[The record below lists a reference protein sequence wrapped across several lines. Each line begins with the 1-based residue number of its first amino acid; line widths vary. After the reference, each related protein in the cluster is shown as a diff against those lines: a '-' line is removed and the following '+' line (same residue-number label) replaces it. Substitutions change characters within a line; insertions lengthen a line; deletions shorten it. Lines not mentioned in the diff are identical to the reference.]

1 MASVRKDEV
10 QEIIADIRD
19 MLELRGDPP
28 ESELKRLAQRYT
40 TTIQQVNGLL
50 KTCLELVER
59 GLKSEAIMRADEAGL
74 LETVSIM
81 DFPEQPVWFD
91 YLTQFGFPAPPT
103 VDQYATR
110 QLNSCYAP
118 ARRLEP
124 LYRLNRRHALANSP
138 LQVRLGVMRRIHKM
152 EEANAKEASAKQVEL
167 FELERVKGIRKE
179 LAEATETRDLRRL
192 TLLNSELSSKDWFRA
207 PEAALLRN
215 ASRVLKQEEARIA
228 QLRMQSLAA
237 DLQNV
242 WSAQDVV
249 AGRRIRE
256 QWNACQA
263 KAQLTEQDPLMID
276 TRAAFDWLAVIDKE
290 EQDQAKYEQQIASL
304 REALDQR
311 QPRESLE
318 LLEHSIEMY
327 GDGIPEPLLKRLRIR
342 YDELDTE
349 AHRRNV
355 RRLVITVFSVI
366 SVAVLAF
373 VILQNR
379 SFNARVSDHMAAITS
394 LLEQGDVESAE
405 SYVDSLKGEQTE
417 MLTVPQI
424 QVLLINVEQA
434 RRDEDDRVEAF
445 RKGVRRIQEQTP
457 LAAELAETKQLVLDL
472 EALNA
477 VGADEL
483 NELET
488 LRAAVDKRTLELQVQ
503 IDTTFAADLKQ
514 AAEELRNYE
523 DNGVMDI
530 ASLVAFK
537 NRFEALGDRKDVSPE
552 LLSGAAG
559 PKELSARCD
568 LRIQGM
574 SEQTRREQMF
584 ALISD
589 AVGSVPDFRAALD
602 AFAKALPRDPVA
614 IRFQGLLQSDADLW
628 LQVDVQN
635 QFVSSHAVD
644 CTTLSPLE
652 ARKFVTEADAFLAS
666 NPAFPKKDEL
676 LKIRNYLEFVGARI
690 DDAGEP
696 ILANIQD
703 MMDRS
708 RMEGIFVVRLKDE
721 DETRYYTNE
730 KPTVSSLE
738 KDGDKKVYMKRL
750 AEWAAPINQRVPVNP
765 SLSFRLAEV
774 DVERRDN
781 DYDWQSPESILLKEM
796 KEALLTIND
805 QTWEPI
811 LLQLLER
818 VAAEKR
824 QDPIFRYV
832 FLDGLLRTLA
842 TGSPAIQ
849 EKHAITLKRMSD
861 FQLGSPNPFDQKDS
875 ATNIRRRDA
884 AELLLKFP
892 DPREITRD
900 VIKARDAASKLS
912 ISGQY
917 RWVGWLHRETSGWTC
932 AASRSISILPEGD
945 LFVFTKGN
953 TETAQ
958 FHKIGTSRG
967 MPPVTETAAYMV
979 EGLPIYFY
987 EP

>member
-1 MASVRKDEV
+1 MASIRKDEV

-59 GLKSEAIMRADEAGL
+59 GLKSEAIMRADEASL
-74 LETVSIM
+74 LETVSIL
-81 DFPEQPVWFD
+81 DFPEQPVWVD
-91 YLTQFGFPAPPT
+91 YLTQFGFPTPPA

-138 LQVRLGVMRRIHKM
+138 LRVRLGVMRRIHKM

-192 TLLNSELSSKDWFRA
+192 NLLHSELSSKDWFRA
-207 PEAALLRN
+207 PETALLRN
-215 ASRVLKQEEARIA
+215 ASRVLKQEEARLA

-242 WSAQDVV
+242 WSAQDMA

-256 QWNACQA
+256 QWDACQT
-263 KAQLTEQDPLMID
+263 KALLTEHDPLMID
-276 TRAAFDWLAVIDKE
+276 TRAAFDWLLVIDKE
-290 EQDQAKYEQQIASL
+290 EQAQTHYEQQIASL

-311 QPRESLE
+311 QPREALE

-327 GDGIPEPLLKRLRIR
+327 GDGVPELLLKRLRIR
-342 YDELDTE
+342 YDELDTD

-355 RRLVITVFSVI
+355 RRLVMTVFSVI
-366 SVAVLAF
+366 SVAALAF
-373 VILQNR
+373 FVMQNR
-379 SFNARVSDHMAAITS
+379 SFNSRVSEHVAAITS

-405 SYVDSLKGEQTE
+405 SYVESLQTE
-417 MLTVPQI
+417 QLEMLVVPQI
-424 QVLLINVEQA
+424 QVLLVNVEQA
-434 RRDEDDRVEAF
+434 RRDEDDRIVKF
-445 RKGVRRIQEQTP
+445 QNDVRRIQEQAP
-457 LAAELAETKQLVLDL
+457 LAKTLAETNQFSSELD
-472 EALNA
+472 ALDA
-477 VGADEL
+477 VGAEEL
-483 NELET
+483 NEVET
-488 LRAAVDKRTLELQVQ
+488 LRAVVAKKTLEIQAQ
-503 IDTTFAADLKQ
+503 IDIDFAAELKL
-514 AAEELRNYE
+514 AAEELKTYE

-537 NRFEALGDRKDVSPE
+537 NRFEALVARKDVSPE
-552 LLSGAAG
+552 LISGAAG

-584 ALISD
+584 AMISD
-589 AVGSVPDFRAALD
+589 AVGSVPNFRAALD

-614 IRFQGLLQSDADLW
+614 IRFEGLLQSDADLW

-635 QFVSSHAVD
+635 QFVSTHAVD

-652 ARKFVTEADAFLAS
+652 AQKYVAEADAFLAS
-666 NPAFPKKDEL
+666 NPAFPKKEEL
-676 LKIRNYLEFVGARI
+676 LKIRNYLQFVGARI

-696 ILANIQD
+696 ILANLQD
-703 MMDRS
+703 TMDRS
-708 RMEGIFVVRLKDE
+708 KMEGIYVVRLKDG
-721 DETRYYTNE
+721 TRYYTNE
-730 KPTVSSLE
+730 TPTVV
-738 KDGDKKVYMKRL
+738 GQGKRVTL
-750 AEWAAPINQRVPVNP
+750 KALPDWTVAIGLREPVNP
-765 SLSFRLAEV
+765 SLGFEPGLV
-774 DVERRDN
+774 DVQLNKPGDE
-781 DYDWQSPESILLKEM
+781 WKSPEWILLKEM
-796 KEALLTIND
+796 QDALLTIND
-805 QTWEPI
+805 QTWERV

-818 VAAEKR
+818 VATDQR

-842 TGSPAIQ
+842 AGSPVIQ

-861 FQLGSPNPFDQKDS
+861 LQLGTINPFDPKDS
-875 ATNIRRRDA
+875 ATNMRRRDA

-892 DPREITRD
+892 DPREITED

-912 ISGQY
+912 IGGRY
-917 RWVGWLHRETSGWTC
+917 RWVGWLHRETTGWTC
-932 AASRSISILPEGD
+932 AARRSINVLPEGE

-958 FHKIGTSRG
+958 FHRIGTTRG
-967 MPPVTETAAYMV
+967 MPPVTETAAFMV

>member
-1 MASVRKDEV
+1 MASIRKDEV

-74 LETVSIM
+74 LETVSIL
-81 DFPEQPVWFD
+81 DFPEQPVWVD
-91 YLTQFGFPAPPT
+91 YLTQFGFPTPPA

-138 LQVRLGVMRRIHKM
+138 LRVRLGVMRRIHKM

-207 PEAALLRN
+207 PETALLRN
-215 ASRVLKQEEARIA
+215 ASRVLKQEEARLA
-228 QLRMQSLAA
+228 QLRMQSLTA

-242 WSAQDVV
+242 WSAQDVA

-256 QWNACQA
+256 QWDACQT
-263 KAQLTEQDPLMID
+263 KALLTEQDPLMID
-276 TRAAFDWLAVIDKE
+276 TRAAFDWLLVIDKE
-290 EQDQAKYEQQIASL
+290 EQAQAHYEQQIASL

-311 QPRESLE
+311 QPREALE

-327 GDGIPEPLLKRLRIR
+327 GDGVPEPLLKRLRTR

-355 RRLVITVFSVI
+355 RRLVMTVFSVI
-366 SVAVLAF
+366 SVAALAF
-373 VILQNR
+373 FVMQNR
-379 SFNARVSDHMAAITS
+379 SFNSRVSEHVAAMTS

-405 SYVDSLKGEQTE
+405 SYVESLQTE
-417 MLTVPQI
+417 QLDMLVVPQI
-424 QVLLINVEQA
+424 QVLLVNVEQA
-434 RRDEDDRVEAF
+434 RRDEDDRIVKF
-445 RKGVRRIQEQTP
+445 QNDVRRIEEQAP
-457 LAAELAETKQLVLDL
+457 LAKTLAETKQFSSDLD
-472 EALNA
+472 ALDA
-477 VGADEL
+477 VGAEEL
-483 NELET
+483 NEVET
-488 LRAAVDKRTLELQVQ
+488 LRAVVDKKTLEIQAQ
-503 IDTTFAADLKQ
+503 IDTDFATELKL
-514 AAEELRNYE
+514 AAEELKAYE

-537 NRFEALGDRKDVSPE
+537 NRFEALAARKDVSPE

-589 AVGSVPDFRAALD
+589 AVGSVPNFRAALD

-614 IRFQGLLQSDADLW
+614 IRFEGLLQSDADLW

-635 QFVSSHAVD
+635 QFVSTHAMD

-652 ARKFVTEADAFLAS
+652 AQKYVAEADAFLAS

-676 LKIRNYLEFVGARI
+676 LKIRSYLEFVGARI

-696 ILANIQD
+696 IVANIQD

-708 RMEGIFVVRLKDE
+708 KMEGIFVVRLKDG
-721 DETRYYTNE
+721 TRYYTSE
-730 KPTVSSLE
+730 TPTVIVQ
-738 KDGDKKVYMKRL
+738 GKRVTL
-750 AEWAAPINQRVPVNP
+750 KALPDWTVAIGLREPVNP
-765 SLSFRLAEV
+765 SLGFDLTLV
-774 DVERRDN
+774 DFQLNKPGDE
-781 DYDWQSPESILLKEM
+781 WKSPEWILLKEM
-796 KEALLTIND
+796 KDALLTIND
-805 QTWEPI
+805 QTWERV

-818 VAAEKR
+818 VATEQR

-842 TGSPAIQ
+842 AGSPAIQ
-849 EKHAITLKRMSD
+849 EKHAITLKRLSD
-861 FQLGSPNPFDQKDS
+861 LQLGAINPFDPKDS
-875 ATNIRRRDA
+875 ATNMRRRDA

-892 DPREITRD
+892 DPREITED
-900 VIKARDAASKLS
+900 VIKTRDAAGKLS
-912 ISGQY
+912 IGGRY
-917 RWVGWLHRETSGWTC
+917 RWVGWLHRDTTGWTC
-932 AASRSISILPEGD
+932 AASRSINVLPEGD

-958 FHKIGTSRG
+958 FHRIGTTRG
-967 MPPVTETAAYMV
+967 MPPVTETAAFMV

>member
-1 MASVRKDEV
+1 MASIRKDEV

-40 TTIQQVNGLL
+40 TTIQQVNALL

-59 GLKSEAIMRADEAGL
+59 GLKSEAIMRADEASL
-74 LETVSIM
+74 LETVSIL
-81 DFPEQPVWFD
+81 DFPEQPVWVD
-91 YLTQFGFPAPPT
+91 YLTQFGFPTPPAI
-103 VDQYATR
+103 DQYATR

-138 LQVRLGVMRRIHKM
+138 LRVRLGVMRRIHKM

-192 TLLNSELSSKDWFRA
+192 NLLHSELSSKDWFRA
-207 PEAALLRN
+207 PETALLRN
-215 ASRVLKQEEARIA
+215 ATRVLKQEEARLA

-242 WSAQDVV
+242 WSAQDVA
-249 AGRRIRE
+249 AGRRIRG
-256 QWNACQA
+256 QWDACQA
-263 KAQLTEQDPLMID
+263 KALLSEQDPLRID
-276 TRAAFDWLAVIDKE
+276 TRAAFDWLLVIDTE
-290 EQDQAKYEQQIASL
+290 EQAQAHYEQQIASL

-311 QPRESLE
+311 QPREALE

-327 GDGIPEPLLKRLRIR
+327 GDGVPEPLLKRLRIR

-355 RRLVITVFSVI
+355 RRLVMTVISVI
-366 SVAVLAF
+366 SVAALAF
-373 VILQNR
+373 FVMQNR
-379 SFNARVSDHMAAITS
+379 SFNSRVSEHVAAITS

-405 SYVDSLKGEQTE
+405 SYVESLQTE
-417 MLTVPQI
+417 QLEMLVVPQI
-424 QVLLINVEQA
+424 QVLLVNVEQA
-434 RRDEDDRVEAF
+434 RRDEDDRIVTF
-445 RKGVRRIQEQTP
+445 QNDVRRIQEQAP
-457 LAAELAETKQLVLDL
+457 LAKTLADTNQFSSDLD
-472 EALNA
+472 ALDA
-477 VGADEL
+477 VGAEEL
-483 NELET
+483 NEVET
-488 LRAAVDKRTLELQVQ
+488 LRAVVAKKTLEIQAQ
-503 IDTTFAADLKQ
+503 IDTDFATELKL
-514 AAEELRNYE
+514 AAEELKTYE

-537 NRFEALGDRKDVSPE
+537 NRFEALAARKDVSPE
-552 LLSGAAG
+552 LLSRAAG

-568 LRIQGM
+568 LRVQGM

-589 AVGSVPDFRAALD
+589 AVGSVPNFRAALD

-614 IRFQGLLQSDADLW
+614 IRFEGLLQSDADLW

-635 QFVSSHAVD
+635 QFVSTHAVD

-652 ARKFVTEADAFLAS
+652 AQKYVAKADAFLAS
-666 NPAFPKKDEL
+666 NPAFPKKEEL
-676 LKIRNYLEFVGARI
+676 LKIRNYLQFVGARI

-703 MMDRS
+703 VMDRS
-708 RMEGIFVVRLKDE
+708 KMEGIYVVRLKDG
-721 DETRYYTNE
+721 TRYYTNE
-730 KPTVSSLE
+730 TPTVV
-738 KDGDKKVYMKRL
+738 GQGKRVTL
-750 AEWAAPINQRVPVNP
+750 KALPDWTVAIGLREPVNP
-765 SLSFRLAEV
+765 SLGFEPELV
-774 DVERRDN
+774 DVPLNKPGDE
-781 DYDWQSPESILLKEM
+781 WKSPEWILLKEM
-796 KEALLTIND
+796 QDALLTIND
-805 QTWEPI
+805 QTWERV

-818 VAAEKR
+818 VATDQR

-842 TGSPAIQ
+842 AGSPAIQ

-861 FQLGSPNPFDQKDS
+861 LQLGTINPFDPKDS
-875 ATNIRRRDA
+875 ATNMRRRDA

-892 DPREITRD
+892 DPRQITED

-912 ISGQY
+912 LGGRY
-917 RWVGWLHRETSGWTC
+917 RWVGWLHRETTGWTC
-932 AASRSISILPEGD
+932 AASRSISVLPEGD

-953 TETAQ
+953 TETSQ
-958 FHKIGTSRG
+958 FHRIGTTRG
-967 MPPVTETAAYMV
+967 MPPVTETAAFMV

>member
-1 MASVRKDEV
+1 MASIRKDEV

-40 TTIQQVNGLL
+40 TTIQQVNELL
-50 KTCLELVER
+50 RTCLELVER

-74 LETVSIM
+74 LETVSIL
-81 DFPEQPVWFD
+81 DFPEQPVWVD
-91 YLTQFGFPAPPT
+91 YLTQFGFPTPPAI
-103 VDQYATR
+103 DQYATR

-138 LQVRLGVMRRIHKM
+138 LRVRLGVMRRIHKM

-192 TLLNSELSSKDWFRA
+192 TLLHSELNSKDWFRA
-207 PEAALLRN
+207 PETALLRN
-215 ASRVLKQEEARIA
+215 ASRVLKQEEARLA
-228 QLRMQSLAA
+228 QLRMQSLTAE
-237 DLQNV
+237 LQNV
-242 WSAQDVV
+242 WSAQDVA

-256 QWNACQA
+256 QWDACQT
-263 KAQLTEQDPLMID
+263 KALLPEQDPLMID
-276 TRAAFDWLAVIDKE
+276 TRAAFDWLLVIDKE
-290 EQDQAKYEQQIASL
+290 EQAQAHYEQQIASL

-311 QPRESLE
+311 QPREALE

-327 GDGIPEPLLKRLRIR
+327 GDGVPEPLLKRLRTR

-349 AHRRNV
+349 AHRRNA
-355 RRLVITVFSVI
+355 RRLVMTVVSVI
-366 SVAVLAF
+366 SVAALAF
-373 VILQNR
+373 IVMQNR
-379 SFNARVSDHMAAITS
+379 SFNSRVSEHVAAITS

-405 SYVDSLKGEQTE
+405 SYVESLQTE
-417 MLTVPQI
+417 QVDMLVVPQI
-424 QVLLINVEQA
+424 QVLLVNVEQA
-434 RRDEDDRVEAF
+434 RRDEDDRIVTF
-445 RKGVRRIQEQTP
+445 QNDVRRIQEQAP
-457 LAAELAETKQLVLDL
+457 LAKTLAETNQFSSDLD
-472 EALNA
+472 ALDA

-488 LRAAVDKRTLELQVQ
+488 LRVVVEKKTLEIQAQ
-503 IDTTFAADLKQ
+503 IDTEFGMLLKM
-514 AAEELRNYE
+514 AAEELRIYE

-537 NRFEALGDRKDVSPE
+537 NRFEALAARKDVSPE
-552 LLSGAAG
+552 LVSGAAG

-584 ALISD
+584 ALVSD
-589 AVGSVPDFRAALD
+589 AVGSVPNFRAALD

-614 IRFQGLLQSDADLW
+614 IRFEGLLQSDADLW
-628 LQVDVQN
+628 IQVDVQN
-635 QFVSSHAVD
+635 QFVSTHAMD
-644 CTTLSPLE
+644 CTTLSPQE
-652 ARKFVTEADAFLAS
+652 ARKYVTEADAFLAS
-666 NPAFPKKDEL
+666 NPAFPKRDEL
-676 LKIRNYLEFVGARI
+676 LKIRNYLEFAGARI
-690 DDAGEP
+690 DDAGES

-708 RMEGIFVVRLKDE
+708 RMEGIFVVRLKDG
-721 DETRYYTNE
+721 TRYYTSE
-730 KPTVSSLE
+730 TPTVI
-738 KDGDKKVYMKRL
+738 GQGKRVTL
-750 AEWAAPINQRVPVNP
+750 KALPDWTVAIGLREPVNP
-765 SLSFRLAEV
+765 SLGFELELV
-774 DVERRDN
+774 DVQLTKPGDE
-781 DYDWQSPESILLKEM
+781 WKSPEWILLQEM
-796 KEALLTIND
+796 KDALLTIND
-805 QTWEPI
+805 QTWERV

-818 VAAEKR
+818 VATEQR

-842 TGSPAIQ
+842 SGSPAIQ
-849 EKHAITLKRMSD
+849 EKHALTLKRMSD
-861 FQLGSPNPFDQKDS
+861 LQFGAINPFDPKDS
-875 ATNIRRRDA
+875 ATNMRRRDA
-884 AELLLKFP
+884 AELLTKFP
-892 DPREITRD
+892 DPRQITED
-900 VIKARDAASKLS
+900 VIKARDAASKFS
-912 ISGQY
+912 IAGRY
-917 RWVGWLHRETSGWTC
+917 RWVGWLHRETTGWTC
-932 AASRSISILPEGD
+932 AASRSINVLPEGE

-958 FHKIGTSRG
+958 FHRIGTTRG
-967 MPPVTETAAYMV
+967 MPPVTETAAFMV

>member
-1 MASVRKDEV
+1 MASIRKDEV

-74 LETVSIM
+74 LETVSIL
-81 DFPEQPVWFD
+81 DFPEQPVWVD
-91 YLTQFGFPAPPT
+91 YLTQFGFPTPPA

-138 LQVRLGVMRRIHKM
+138 LRVRLGVMRRIHKM

-179 LAEATETRDLRRL
+179 LADATETRDLRRL

-207 PEAALLRN
+207 PETALLRN
-215 ASRVLKQEEARIA
+215 ASRVLKQEEARLA

-242 WSAQDVV
+242 WSAQDVA

-256 QWNACQA
+256 QWDACQT
-263 KAQLTEQDPLMID
+263 KALLTEQDPLMID
-276 TRAAFDWLAVIDKE
+276 TRAAFDWLLVIDKE
-290 EQDQAKYEQQIASL
+290 EQAQAHYEQQIASL

-311 QPRESLE
+311 QPREALE

-327 GDGIPEPLLKRLRIR
+327 GDGVPEPLLKRLRTR

-355 RRLVITVFSVI
+355 RRLVMTVFSVI
-366 SVAVLAF
+366 SVAALAF
-373 VILQNR
+373 FVMQNR
-379 SFNARVSDHMAAITS
+379 SFNSRVSEHVAAMTS

-405 SYVDSLKGEQTE
+405 SYVESLQTE
-417 MLTVPQI
+417 QLDMLVVPQI
-424 QVLLINVEQA
+424 QVLLVNVEQA
-434 RRDEDDRVEAF
+434 RRDEDDRIVKF
-445 RKGVRRIQEQTP
+445 QNDVRRIEEQAP
-457 LAAELAETKQLVLDL
+457 LAKTLAETKQFSSDLD
-472 EALNA
+472 ALDA
-477 VGADEL
+477 VGAEEL
-483 NELET
+483 NEVET
-488 LRAAVDKRTLELQVQ
+488 LRAVVDKKTLEIQAQ
-503 IDTTFAADLKQ
+503 IDTDFATELKL
-514 AAEELRNYE
+514 AAEELKAYE

-537 NRFEALGDRKDVSPE
+537 NRFEALAARKDVSPE

-589 AVGSVPDFRAALD
+589 AVGSVPNFRAALD

-614 IRFQGLLQSDADLW
+614 IRFEGLLQSDADLW

-635 QFVSSHAVD
+635 QFVSTHAMD

-652 ARKFVTEADAFLAS
+652 AQKYVAEADAFLAS

-676 LKIRNYLEFVGARI
+676 LKIRSYLEFVGARI

-696 ILANIQD
+696 IVANIQD

-708 RMEGIFVVRLKDE
+708 KMEGIFVVRLKDG
-721 DETRYYTNE
+721 TRYYTSE
-730 KPTVSSLE
+730 TPTVIVQ
-738 KDGDKKVYMKRL
+738 GKRVTL
-750 AEWAAPINQRVPVNP
+750 KALPDWTVAIGLREPVNP
-765 SLSFRLAEV
+765 SLGFDLTLV
-774 DVERRDN
+774 DFQLNKPGDE
-781 DYDWQSPESILLKEM
+781 WKSPEWILLKEM
-796 KEALLTIND
+796 KDALLTIND
-805 QTWEPI
+805 QTWERV

-818 VAAEKR
+818 VATEQR

-842 TGSPAIQ
+842 AGSPAIQ
-849 EKHAITLKRMSD
+849 EKHAITLKRLSD
-861 FQLGSPNPFDQKDS
+861 LQLGAINPFDPKDS
-875 ATNIRRRDA
+875 ATNMRRRDA

-892 DPREITRD
+892 DPREITED
-900 VIKARDAASKLS
+900 VIKTRDAAGKLS
-912 ISGQY
+912 IGGRY
-917 RWVGWLHRETSGWTC
+917 RWVGWLHRDTTGWTC
-932 AASRSISILPEGD
+932 AASRSINVLPEGD

-958 FHKIGTSRG
+958 FHRIGTTRG
-967 MPPVTETAAYMV
+967 MPPVTETAAFMV

>member
-1 MASVRKDEV
+1 MASIRKDEV

-74 LETVSIM
+74 LETVSIL
-81 DFPEQPVWFD
+81 DFPEQPVWVD
-91 YLTQFGFPAPPT
+91 YLTQFGFPTPPA

-138 LQVRLGVMRRIHKM
+138 LRVRLSVMRRIHKM

-179 LAEATETRDLRRL
+179 LAEATETCDLRRL

-207 PEAALLRN
+207 PETALLRN
-215 ASRVLKQEEARIA
+215 ASRVLKQEEARLA

-242 WSAQDVV
+242 WSAQDVA

-256 QWNACQA
+256 QWDACQT
-263 KAQLTEQDPLMID
+263 KALLTEQDPLMID
-276 TRAAFDWLAVIDKE
+276 TRAAFDWLLVIDKE
-290 EQDQAKYEQQIASL
+290 EQAQAHYEQQIASL

-311 QPRESLE
+311 QPREALE

-327 GDGIPEPLLKRLRIR
+327 GDGVPEPLLKRLRTR

-355 RRLVITVFSVI
+355 RRLVMTVFSVI
-366 SVAVLAF
+366 SVAALAF
-373 VILQNR
+373 FVMQNR
-379 SFNARVSDHMAAITS
+379 SFNSRVSEHVAAMTS

-405 SYVDSLKGEQTE
+405 SYVESLQTE
-417 MLTVPQI
+417 QLDMLVVPQI
-424 QVLLINVEQA
+424 QVLLVNVEQA
-434 RRDEDDRVEAF
+434 RRDEDDRIVKF
-445 RKGVRRIQEQTP
+445 QNDVRRIEEQAP
-457 LAAELAETKQLVLDL
+457 LAKTLAETKQFSSDLD
-472 EALNA
+472 ALDA
-477 VGADEL
+477 VGAEEL
-483 NELET
+483 NEVET
-488 LRAAVDKRTLELQVQ
+488 LRAVVDKKTLEIQAQ
-503 IDTTFAADLKQ
+503 IDTDFATELKL
-514 AAEELRNYE
+514 AAEELKAYE

-537 NRFEALGDRKDVSPE
+537 NRFEALASRKDVSPE

-589 AVGSVPDFRAALD
+589 AVGSVPNFRAALD
-602 AFAKALPRDPVA
+602 AFAQALPRDPVA
-614 IRFQGLLQSDADLW
+614 IRFEGLLQSDADLW

-635 QFVSSHAVD
+635 QFVSTHAMD

-652 ARKFVTEADAFLAS
+652 AQKYVAEADAFLAS

-696 ILANIQD
+696 IVANIQD

-708 RMEGIFVVRLKDE
+708 KMEGIFVVRLKDG
-721 DETRYYTNE
+721 TRYYTSE
-730 KPTVSSLE
+730 TPTVI
-738 KDGDKKVYMKRL
+738 GQGKRVTL
-750 AEWAAPINQRVPVNP
+750 KALPDWTVAIGLREPVNP
-765 SLSFRLAEV
+765 SLGFDLTLV
-774 DVERRDN
+774 DIQLNKPGDE
-781 DYDWQSPESILLKEM
+781 WKSPEWILLKEM
-796 KEALLTIND
+796 KDALLTIND
-805 QTWEPI
+805 QTWERV

-818 VAAEKR
+818 VATEQR

-842 TGSPAIQ
+842 AGSPVIQ
-849 EKHAITLKRMSD
+849 ENHAITLKRFSD
-861 FQLGSPNPFDQKDS
+861 LQLGAINPFDPKDS
-875 ATNIRRRDA
+875 ATNMRRRDA
-884 AELLLKFP
+884 AALLTKFP
-892 DPREITRD
+892 DPREITED
-900 VIKARDAASKLS
+900 VIKTRDAASKFS
-912 ISGQY
+912 IGGRY
-917 RWVGWLHRETSGWTC
+917 RWVGWLHRDTTGWTC
-932 AASRSISILPEGD
+932 AASRSINVLPEGD

-958 FHKIGTSRG
+958 FHRIGTTRG
-967 MPPVTETAAYMV
+967 MPPVTETAAFMV

>member
-1 MASVRKDEV
+1 MASIRKDEV

-50 KTCLELVER
+50 RTCLELVER

-74 LETVSIM
+74 LETVSIL
-81 DFPEQPVWFD
+81 DFPEQPVWVD
-91 YLTQFGFPAPPT
+91 YLTQFGFPTPPAI
-103 VDQYATR
+103 DQYATR

-138 LQVRLGVMRRIHKM
+138 LRVRLGVMRRIHKM

-207 PEAALLRN
+207 PETALLRN
-215 ASRVLKQEEARIA
+215 ASRVLKQEEARLA

-242 WSAQDVV
+242 WSAQDVA

-256 QWNACQA
+256 QWDACQT
-263 KAQLTEQDPLMID
+263 KALLTEQDPLMID
-276 TRAAFDWLAVIDKE
+276 TRAAFDWLLVIDKE
-290 EQDQAKYEQQIASL
+290 EQAQAHYEQQIASL

-311 QPRESLE
+311 QPREALE

-327 GDGIPEPLLKRLRIR
+327 GDGVPEPLLKRLRTR

-349 AHRRNV
+349 AHRRNS
-355 RRLVITVFSVI
+355 RRLVMTVVSVI
-366 SVAVLAF
+366 SVAALAF
-373 VILQNR
+373 FVMQHR
-379 SFNARVSDHMAAITS
+379 SFNSRVSEHVAAITS

-405 SYVDSLKGEQTE
+405 SYVESLQTE
-417 MLTVPQI
+417 QVDMLVVPQI
-424 QVLLINVEQA
+424 QVLLVNVEQA
-434 RRDEDDRVEAF
+434 RRDEDDRIVTF
-445 RKGVRRIQEQTP
+445 QNDVRRIQEQAP
-457 LAAELAETKQLVLDL
+457 LAKTLAETNQFSSDLD
-472 EALNA
+472 ALDA

-483 NELET
+483 NEVET
-488 LRAAVDKRTLELQVQ
+488 LRAVVEKKTLEIQAQ
-503 IDTTFAADLKQ
+503 IDTDFATLLKL
-514 AAEELRNYE
+514 AAEELKTYE

-537 NRFEALGDRKDVSPE
+537 NRFEALAARKDISPE

-589 AVGSVPDFRAALD
+589 AVGSVPNFRAALD

-614 IRFQGLLQSDADLW
+614 IRFESLLQSDADLW

-635 QFVSSHAVD
+635 QFVSTHAMD

-652 ARKFVTEADAFLAS
+652 ARQYVTEADAFLAS

-708 RMEGIFVVRLKDE
+708 RMEGIFVVRLKDG
-721 DETRYYTNE
+721 TRYYTSE
-730 KPTVSSLE
+730 TPTVI
-738 KDGDKKVYMKRL
+738 GQGKRVTL
-750 AEWAAPINQRVPVNP
+750 KALPDWTVAIGLREPVNP
-765 SLSFRLAEV
+765 SLGFDLALV
-774 DVERRDN
+774 DVQLNKPGDE
-781 DYDWQSPESILLKEM
+781 WKSPEWILLQEM
-796 KEALLTIND
+796 KDALLTIND
-805 QTWEPI
+805 QTWERV

-818 VAAEKR
+818 VATEQR

-842 TGSPAIQ
+842 EGSPAIQ

-861 FQLGSPNPFDQKDS
+861 LQLGAINPFDPKDS
-875 ATNIRRRDA
+875 ATNMRRRDA

-892 DPREITRD
+892 DPREITED
-900 VIKARDAASKLS
+900 VIKARDAAGKLS
-912 ISGQY
+912 IGGRY
-917 RWVGWLHRETSGWTC
+917 RWVGWLHRETTGWTC
-932 AASRSISILPEGD
+932 AASRSINVLPEGE
-945 LFVFTKGN
+945 LFVFTQGN

-958 FHKIGTSRG
+958 FHRIGTTRG
-967 MPPVTETAAYMV
+967 MPPVTETAAFMV

>member
-1 MASVRKDEV
+1 MASIRKDEV

-74 LETVSIM
+74 LETVSIL
-81 DFPEQPVWFD
+81 DFPEQPVWVD
-91 YLTQFGFPAPPT
+91 YLTQFGFPTPPAI
-103 VDQYATR
+103 DQYATR

-138 LQVRLGVMRRIHKM
+138 LRVRLGVMRRIHKM

-179 LAEATETRDLRRL
+179 LAQATETRDLRRL
-192 TLLNSELSSKDWFRA
+192 TLLHSELSSKDWFRA
-207 PEAALLRN
+207 PETALLRN
-215 ASRVLKQEEARIA
+215 ASRVLKQEEARLA

-242 WSAQDVV
+242 WSAQDVA

-256 QWNACQA
+256 QWDACQT
-263 KAQLTEQDPLMID
+263 KALLTEQDPLMID
-276 TRAAFDWLAVIDKE
+276 TRAAFDWLLVIDKE
-290 EQDQAKYEQQIASL
+290 EQAQAHYEQQIASI

-311 QPRESLE
+311 QPREALE

-327 GDGIPEPLLKRLRIR
+327 GDGVPEPLLKRLRIR

-355 RRLVITVFSVI
+355 RRLVMTVISVI
-366 SVAVLAF
+366 SVAALAF
-373 VILQNR
+373 FVMQTR
-379 SFNARVSDHMAAITS
+379 SFNSRVSEHVAAITS

-405 SYVDSLKGEQTE
+405 SYVESLQTE
-417 MLTVPQI
+417 QVDMLVVPQI
-424 QVLLINVEQA
+424 QVLLVNVEQA
-434 RRDEDDRVEAF
+434 RRDEDDRIVTF
-445 RKGVRRIQEQTP
+445 QNDVRRIQEQAP
-457 LAAELAETKQLVLDL
+457 LAKTLAETNQFSIDLD
-472 EALNA
+472 ALDA

-483 NELET
+483 NEVET
-488 LRAAVDKRTLELQVQ
+488 LRAVVEKKTLEIQTQ
-503 IDTTFAADLKQ
+503 IDTDFTTLLKL
-514 AAEELRNYE
+514 AAEELKTYE

-537 NRFEALGDRKDVSPE
+537 NRFEALAARKDISPE

-589 AVGSVPDFRAALD
+589 AVGSVPNFRAALD

-614 IRFQGLLQSDADLW
+614 IRFEGLLQSDADLW

-635 QFVSSHAVD
+635 QFVSTHAMD
-644 CTTLSPLE
+644 CTTLSPVE
-652 ARKFVTEADAFLAS
+652 ARKYVTEADAFLAS
-666 NPAFPKKDEL
+666 NPAFPKKDDL

-708 RMEGIFVVRLKDE
+708 KMEGIFVVRLKDG
-721 DETRYYTNE
+721 TRYYTSE
-730 KPTVSSLE
+730 TPTVI
-738 KDGDKKVYMKRL
+738 GQGKRVTL
-750 AEWAAPINQRVPVNP
+750 KALPDWTVAIGLREPVNP
-765 SLSFRLAEV
+765 SLGFDLALV
-774 DVERRDN
+774 DVQLNKPGDE
-781 DYDWQSPESILLKEM
+781 WKSPEWILLKEM
-796 KEALLTIND
+796 NDALLTIND
-805 QTWEPI
+805 QTWERV

-818 VAAEKR
+818 VATEQR

-842 TGSPAIQ
+842 AGSPAIQ
-849 EKHAITLKRMSD
+849 EKHAITLKRLSD
-861 FQLGSPNPFDQKDS
+861 LQLGAINPFDPKDS
-875 ATNIRRRDA
+875 ATNMRRRDA

-892 DPREITRD
+892 DPREITED

-912 ISGQY
+912 IGGRY
-917 RWVGWLHRETSGWTC
+917 RWVGWLHRETTGWTC
-932 AASRSISILPEGD
+932 AASRSINVLPEGD

-958 FHKIGTSRG
+958 FHRIGTTRG
-967 MPPVTETAAYMV
+967 MPPVTETAAFMV

>member
-1 MASVRKDEV
+1 MASIRKDEV

-74 LETVSIM
+74 LETVSIL
-81 DFPEQPVWFD
+81 DFPEQPVWVD
-91 YLTQFGFPAPPT
+91 YLTQFGFPTPPA

-138 LQVRLGVMRRIHKM
+138 LRVRLGVMRRIHKM

-207 PEAALLRN
+207 PETALLRN
-215 ASRVLKQEEARIA
+215 ASRVLKQEEARLA
-228 QLRMQSLAA
+228 QLRMQSLTA

-242 WSAQDVV
+242 WSAQDVA

-256 QWNACQA
+256 QWDACQT
-263 KAQLTEQDPLMID
+263 KALLTEQDPLMID
-276 TRAAFDWLAVIDKE
+276 TRAAFDWLLVIDKE
-290 EQDQAKYEQQIASL
+290 EQAQAHYEQQIASL

-311 QPRESLE
+311 RPREALE

-327 GDGIPEPLLKRLRIR
+327 GDGVPEPLLKRLRTR

-355 RRLVITVFSVI
+355 RRLVMTVFSVI
-366 SVAVLAF
+366 SVAALAF
-373 VILQNR
+373 FVMQNR
-379 SFNARVSDHMAAITS
+379 SFNSRVSEHVAAMTS

-405 SYVDSLKGEQTE
+405 SYVESLQTE
-417 MLTVPQI
+417 QLDMLVVPQI
-424 QVLLINVEQA
+424 QVLLVNVEQA
-434 RRDEDDRVEAF
+434 RRDEDDRIVKF
-445 RKGVRRIQEQTP
+445 QNDVRRIEEQAP
-457 LAAELAETKQLVLDL
+457 LAKTLAETKQFSSDLD
-472 EALNA
+472 ALDA
-477 VGADEL
+477 VGAEEL
-483 NELET
+483 NEVET
-488 LRAAVDKRTLELQVQ
+488 LRAVVDKKTLEIQAQ
-503 IDTTFAADLKQ
+503 IDTDFATELKL
-514 AAEELRNYE
+514 AAEELKAYE

-537 NRFEALGDRKDVSPE
+537 NRFEALASRKDVSPE

-589 AVGSVPDFRAALD
+589 AVGSVPNFRAALD

-614 IRFQGLLQSDADLW
+614 IRFEGLLQSDADLW

-635 QFVSSHAVD
+635 QFVSTHAMD

-652 ARKFVTEADAFLAS
+652 AQKYVAEADAFLAS

-676 LKIRNYLEFVGARI
+676 LKIRSYLEFVGARI

-696 ILANIQD
+696 IVANIQD

-708 RMEGIFVVRLKDE
+708 KMEGIFVVRLKDG
-721 DETRYYTNE
+721 TRYYTSE
-730 KPTVSSLE
+730 TPTVI
-738 KDGDKKVYMKRL
+738 GQGKRVTL
-750 AEWAAPINQRVPVNP
+750 KALPDWTVAIGLREPVNP
-765 SLSFRLAEV
+765 SLGFDLTLV
-774 DVERRDN
+774 DFQLNKPGDE
-781 DYDWQSPESILLKEM
+781 WKSPEWILLKEM
-796 KEALLTIND
+796 KDALLTIND
-805 QTWEPI
+805 QTWERV

-818 VAAEKR
+818 VATEQR

-842 TGSPAIQ
+842 AGSPAIQ
-849 EKHAITLKRMSD
+849 EKHAITLKRLSD
-861 FQLGSPNPFDQKDS
+861 LQLGAINPFDPKDS
-875 ATNIRRRDA
+875 ATNMRRRDA

-892 DPREITRD
+892 DPREITED
-900 VIKARDAASKLS
+900 VIKTRDAAGKLS
-912 ISGQY
+912 IGGRY
-917 RWVGWLHRETSGWTC
+917 RWVGWLHRDTTGWTC
-932 AASRSISILPEGD
+932 AASRSINVLPEGD

-958 FHKIGTSRG
+958 FHRIGTTRG
-967 MPPVTETAAYMV
+967 MPPVTETAAFMV

>member
-1 MASVRKDEV
+1 MASIRKDEV

-74 LETVSIM
+74 LETVSIL
-81 DFPEQPVWFD
+81 DFPEQPVWVD
-91 YLTQFGFPAPPT
+91 YLTQFGFPTPPA

-138 LQVRLGVMRRIHKM
+138 LRVRLGVMRRIHKM

-207 PEAALLRN
+207 PETALLRN
-215 ASRVLKQEEARIA
+215 ASRVLNQEEARIA
-228 QLRMQSLAA
+228 QLRMQSLTA

-242 WSAQDVV
+242 WSAQDVA

-256 QWNACQA
+256 QWDACQT
-263 KAQLTEQDPLMID
+263 KALLTEQDPLMID
-276 TRAAFDWLAVIDKE
+276 TRAAFDWLLVIDKE
-290 EQDQAKYEQQIASL
+290 EQAQAHYEQQIASL

-311 QPRESLE
+311 QPREALE

-327 GDGIPEPLLKRLRIR
+327 GDGVPEPLLKRLRTR

-355 RRLVITVFSVI
+355 RRLVMTVFSVI
-366 SVAVLAF
+366 SVAALAF
-373 VILQNR
+373 FVMQNR
-379 SFNARVSDHMAAITS
+379 SFNSRVSEHVAAMTS

-405 SYVDSLKGEQTE
+405 SYVESLQTE
-417 MLTVPQI
+417 QLDMLVVPQI
-424 QVLLINVEQA
+424 QVLLVNVEQA
-434 RRDEDDRVEAF
+434 RRDEDDRIVKF
-445 RKGVRRIQEQTP
+445 QNDVRRIQEQAP
-457 LAAELAETKQLVLDL
+457 LAKTLAETKQFSSDLD
-472 EALNA
+472 ALDA
-477 VGADEL
+477 VGAEEL
-483 NELET
+483 NEVET
-488 LRAAVDKRTLELQVQ
+488 LRAVVEKKTLEIQAQ
-503 IDTTFAADLKQ
+503 IDTDFATLLKL
-514 AAEELRNYE
+514 AAEELKTYE

-537 NRFEALGDRKDVSPE
+537 NRFEALASRKDVSPE

-589 AVGSVPDFRAALD
+589 AVGSVPNFRAALD

-614 IRFQGLLQSDADLW
+614 IRFEGLLQSDADLW

-635 QFVSSHAVD
+635 QFVSTHAMD

-652 ARKFVTEADAFLAS
+652 AQKYVAEADAFLAS

-676 LKIRNYLEFVGARI
+676 LKIRSYLEFVGARI

-696 ILANIQD
+696 IVANIQD

-708 RMEGIFVVRLKDE
+708 KMEGIFVVRLKDG
-721 DETRYYTNE
+721 TRYYTSE
-730 KPTVSSLE
+730 TPTVI
-738 KDGDKKVYMKRL
+738 GQGKRVTL
-750 AEWAAPINQRVPVNP
+750 KALPDWTVAIGLREPVNP
-765 SLSFRLAEV
+765 SLGFDLTLV
-774 DVERRDN
+774 DFQLNKPGDE
-781 DYDWQSPESILLKEM
+781 WKSPEWILLKEM
-796 KEALLTIND
+796 KDALLTIND
-805 QTWEPI
+805 QTWERV

-818 VAAEKR
+818 VATEQR

-842 TGSPAIQ
+842 AGSPAIQ
-849 EKHAITLKRMSD
+849 EKHAITLKRLSD
-861 FQLGSPNPFDQKDS
+861 LQLGAINPFDPKDS
-875 ATNIRRRDA
+875 ATNMRRRDA

-892 DPREITRD
+892 DPREITED
-900 VIKARDAASKLS
+900 VIKTRDAAGKLS
-912 ISGQY
+912 IGGRY
-917 RWVGWLHRETSGWTC
+917 RWVGWLHRDTTGWTC
-932 AASRSISILPEGD
+932 AASRSINVLPEGD

-958 FHKIGTSRG
+958 FHRIGTTRG
-967 MPPVTETAAYMV
+967 MPPVTETAAFMV

>member
-1 MASVRKDEV
+1 MASIRKDEV

-74 LETVSIM
+74 LETVSIL
-81 DFPEQPVWFD
+81 DFPEQPVWVD
-91 YLTQFGFPAPPT
+91 YLTQFGFPTPPAI
-103 VDQYATR
+103 DQYATR

-138 LQVRLGVMRRIHKM
+138 LRVRLGVMRRIHKM

-192 TLLNSELSSKDWFRA
+192 TLLHSELNSKDWFRA
-207 PEAALLRN
+207 PETALLRN
-215 ASRVLKQEEARIA
+215 ASRVLKQEEARLA

-242 WSAQDVV
+242 WSAQDVA

-256 QWNACQA
+256 QWDACQE
-263 KAQLTEQDPLMID
+263 KALLTEQDPLMID
-276 TRAAFDWLAVIDKE
+276 TRAAFDWLLVIDKE
-290 EQDQAKYEQQIASL
+290 EQAQAHYEQQIASL

-311 QPRESLE
+311 QPREALE

-327 GDGIPEPLLKRLRIR
+327 GDGVPEPLLKRLRTR

-355 RRLVITVFSVI
+355 RRLVMTVFSVI
-366 SVAVLAF
+366 SVAALAF
-373 VILQNR
+373 FVMQNR
-379 SFNARVSDHMAAITS
+379 SFNSRVSEHVAAITS

-405 SYVDSLKGEQTE
+405 SYVESLQTE
-417 MLTVPQI
+417 QLDMLVVPQI
-424 QVLLINVEQA
+424 QVLLVNVEQA
-434 RRDEDDRVEAF
+434 RRDEDDRIVTF
-445 RKGVRRIQEQTP
+445 QNDVRRIQEQAP
-457 LAAELAETKQLVLDL
+457 LAKTLAETNQFSSDLD
-472 EALNA
+472 ALNA

-483 NELET
+483 NEVET
-488 LRAAVDKRTLELQVQ
+488 LRAVVEKKTIEIQAE
-503 IDTTFAADLKQ
+503 IDTDFTTLLKL
-514 AAEELRNYE
+514 AAEELKTYE

-537 NRFEALGDRKDVSPE
+537 NRFEALAARKDVSPE

-589 AVGSVPDFRAALD
+589 AVGSVPNFRAALD

-614 IRFQGLLQSDADLW
+614 IRFEGLLQSDADLW

-635 QFVSSHAVD
+635 QFVSTHAMD
-644 CTTLSPLE
+644 CTTLSPVE
-652 ARKFVTEADAFLAS
+652 ARKYVTEADAFLAS
-666 NPAFPKKDEL
+666 NPAFPKKEEL

-708 RMEGIFVVRLKDE
+708 KMEGIFVVRLKDG
-721 DETRYYTNE
+721 TRYYTSE
-730 KPTVSSLE
+730 TPTVI
-738 KDGDKKVYMKRL
+738 GQGKRVTL
-750 AEWAAPINQRVPVNP
+750 KALPDWTVAIGLREPVNP
-765 SLSFRLAEV
+765 SLGFDLALV
-774 DVERRDN
+774 DVQLNKPGDE
-781 DYDWQSPESILLKEM
+781 WKSPEWILLQEM
-796 KEALLTIND
+796 KDALLTIND
-805 QTWEPI
+805 QTWERV

-818 VAAEKR
+818 VATEQR

-842 TGSPAIQ
+842 AGSPAIQ
-849 EKHAITLKRMSD
+849 EKHAVTLKRMSD
-861 FQLGSPNPFDQKDS
+861 LQLGAINPFDPKDS
-875 ATNIRRRDA
+875 ATNMRRRDA

-892 DPREITRD
+892 DPREITED

-912 ISGQY
+912 IGGRY
-917 RWVGWLHRETSGWTC
+917 RWVGWLHRDTTGWTC
-932 AASRSISILPEGD
+932 AASRSINVLPEGD

-958 FHKIGTSRG
+958 FHRIGTTRG
-967 MPPVTETAAYMV
+967 MPPVTETAAFMV

>member
-1 MASVRKDEV
+1 MASIRKDEV

-28 ESELKRLAQRYT
+28 ESELKRLAQRYI
-40 TTIQQVNGLL
+40 TTIQQVNGQLR
-50 KTCLELVER
+50 TCLELVER

-81 DFPEQPVWFD
+81 DFLEQPVWVD
-91 YLTQFGFPAPPT
+91 YLAQFGFPTPPGI
-103 VDQYATR
+103 DQYATR

-138 LQVRLGVMRRIHKM
+138 LRVRLGVMRRIHKM

-192 TLLNSELSSKDWFRA
+192 TLLHSELGSKDWFRA
-207 PEAALLRN
+207 PDAALLRN
-215 ASRVLKQEEARIA
+215 ASRVLQQEESRLA

-242 WSAQDVV
+242 WSAQDVE

-256 QWNACQA
+256 QWDACQA

-276 TRAAFDWLAVIDKE
+276 TRAAFDWLSVIDKE
-290 EQDQAKYEQQIASL
+290 EQAQAYYEQQIASL

-311 QPRESLE
+311 QPREALE

-327 GDGIPEPLLKRLRIR
+327 GDGVPEPLRKRLRTR
-342 YDELDTE
+342 YDELETE

-366 SVAVLAF
+366 SVAALAF
-373 VILQNR
+373 FVMHNR
-379 SFNARVSDHMAAITS
+379 SFNQRVSEHVAAITS

-405 SYVDSLKGEQTE
+405 SYVESLRTEQLD
-417 MLTVPQI
+417 MLSVPQI
-424 QVLLINVEQA
+424 QVLLVNVEQA
-434 RRDEDDRVEAF
+434 RRDEDDRIATF
-445 RKGVRRIQEQTP
+445 QGDVRRIQEQTP
-457 LAAELAETKQLVLDL
+457 LVKTLAETNQFMKDLD
-472 EALNA
+472 ALNA
-477 VGADEL
+477 VGPEEL
-483 NELET
+483 NEVES
-488 LRAAVDKRTLELQVQ
+488 LRAAVDTRTQEIQAQ
-503 IDTTFAADLKQ
+503 IDTDFAAELKL
-514 AAEELRNYE
+514 AAEELRTYE
-523 DNGVMDI
+523 DTGVSDI
-530 ASLVAFK
+530 ARLVAIK
-537 NRFEALGDRKDVSPE
+537 NRFETLAARKDVSPE
-552 LLSGAAG
+552 LLSGTAG

-574 SEQTRREQMF
+574 SEQTRREQLF
-584 ALISD
+584 GLISD

-614 IRFQGLLQSDADLW
+614 IRFEGLLQSDADLW

-635 QFVSSHAVD
+635 QFVSTHAVD
-644 CTTLSPLE
+644 CTTLTPLE
-652 ARKFVTEADAFLAS
+652 AQKYVAEADAFLAS
-666 NPAFPKKDEL
+666 NASFPKKDQL

-708 RMEGIFVVRLKDE
+708 RMEGIYVVRLKDG
-721 DETRYYTNE
+721 TRYYTNVCPE
-730 KPTVSSLE
+730 VITPTQGKRVT
-738 KDGDKKVYMKRL
+738 MKALPDWTVAVGLR
-750 AEWAAPINQRVPVNP
+750 EPVNP
-765 SLSFRLAEV
+765 SLGFDLALV
-774 DVERRDN
+774 DVQLSNSED
-781 DYDWQSPESILLKEM
+781 DWESPEWTLLKEM
-796 KEALLTIND
+796 KDALLTVND
-805 QTWEPI
+805 QTWERV
-811 LLQLLER
+811 LLQMLER
-818 VAAEKR
+818 VATEQR

-842 TGSPAIQ
+842 AGSPAIQ
-849 EKHAITLKRMSD
+849 EKHAVTLKRMSD
-861 FQLGSPNPFDQKDS
+861 LQLGTINPFNPKDS
-875 ATNIRRRDA
+875 ATNMRRRDA
-884 AELLLKFP
+884 IELLLKFP
-892 DPREITRD
+892 DPREIAED
-900 VIKARDAASKLS
+900 VIKAREAASKLS
-912 ISGQY
+912 ISGRY
-917 RWVGWLHRETSGWTC
+917 RWVGWLHRETTGWTC
-932 AASRSISILPEGD
+932 AASRSINVLPDGD

-953 TETAQ
+953 TETPQ
-958 FHKIGTSRG
+958 FHKIGTTRG
-967 MPPVTETAAYMV
+967 MPPVTETAAFMV
-979 EGLPIYFY
+979 EGLPIYFF

>member
-1 MASVRKDEV
+1 MASIRKDEV

-74 LETVSIM
+74 LETVSIL
-81 DFPEQPVWFD
+81 DFPEQPVWVD
-91 YLTQFGFPAPPT
+91 YLTQFGFPTPPAI
-103 VDQYATR
+103 DQYATR

-138 LQVRLGVMRRIHKM
+138 LRVRLGVMRRIHKM

-179 LAEATETRDLRRL
+179 LADATETRDLRRL
-192 TLLNSELSSKDWFRA
+192 TLLHSELNSKDWFRA
-207 PEAALLRN
+207 PETALLRN
-215 ASRVLKQEEARIA
+215 ASRVLKQEESRLA

-242 WSAQDVV
+242 WSAQDVA

-256 QWNACQA
+256 QWDACQE
-263 KAQLTEQDPLMID
+263 KALLTEQDPLMID
-276 TRAAFDWLAVIDKE
+276 TRAAFDWLLAIDKE
-290 EQDQAKYEQQIASL
+290 EQAQAHYEQQIASL

-311 QPRESLE
+311 QPREALE

-327 GDGIPEPLLKRLRIR
+327 GDGVPEPLLKRLRTR

-355 RRLVITVFSVI
+355 RRLVMTVFSVI
-366 SVAVLAF
+366 SVAALAF
-373 VILQNR
+373 FVMQNR
-379 SFNARVSDHMAAITS
+379 SFNSRVSEHVAAITS

-405 SYVDSLKGEQTE
+405 SYVESLQTE
-417 MLTVPQI
+417 QLDMLVVPQI
-424 QVLLINVEQA
+424 QVLLVNVEQA
-434 RRDEDDRVEAF
+434 RRDEDDRIVTF
-445 RKGVRRIQEQTP
+445 QNDVRRIQEQAP
-457 LAAELAETKQLVLDL
+457 LAKTLTETKQFSSDLD
-472 EALNA
+472 ALNA

-483 NELET
+483 NEVET
-488 LRAAVDKRTLELQVQ
+488 LRAVVEKKTLEIQAQ
-503 IDTTFAADLKQ
+503 IDTDFTTLLKL
-514 AAEELRNYE
+514 AAEELKTYE

-537 NRFEALGDRKDVSPE
+537 NRFEALAARKDVSPE

-589 AVGSVPDFRAALD
+589 AVGSVPNFRAALD

-614 IRFQGLLQSDADLW
+614 IRFEGLLQSDADLW

-635 QFVSSHAVD
+635 QFVSTHAMD

-652 ARKFVTEADAFLAS
+652 ARKYVTEADAFLAS

-708 RMEGIFVVRLKDE
+708 KMEGIFVVRLKDG
-721 DETRYYTNE
+721 TRYYTSE
-730 KPTVSSLE
+730 TPTVI
-738 KDGDKKVYMKRL
+738 GQGKRVTL
-750 AEWAAPINQRVPVNP
+750 KALPDWTVAIGLREPVNP
-765 SLSFRLAEV
+765 SLGFDLALV
-774 DVERRDN
+774 DVQLNKPGDE
-781 DYDWQSPESILLKEM
+781 WKSPEWILLQEM
-796 KEALLTIND
+796 KDALLTIND
-805 QTWEPI
+805 QTWDRV

-818 VAAEKR
+818 VATEQR

-842 TGSPAIQ
+842 AGSPAIQ
-849 EKHAITLKRMSD
+849 EQHAVTLKRMSD
-861 FQLGSPNPFDQKDS
+861 LQLGAINPFDPKDS
-875 ATNIRRRDA
+875 ATNMRRRDA

-892 DPREITRD
+892 DPREITED

-912 ISGQY
+912 IGGRY
-917 RWVGWLHRETSGWTC
+917 RWVGWLHRETTGWTC
-932 AASRSISILPEGD
+932 AASRSINVLPEGE

-958 FHKIGTSRG
+958 FHRIGTTRG
-967 MPPVTETAAYMV
+967 MPPVTETAAFMV

>member
-1 MASVRKDEV
+1 MASIRKDEV

-74 LETVSIM
+74 LETVSIL
-81 DFPEQPVWFD
+81 DFPEQPVWVD
-91 YLTQFGFPAPPT
+91 YLTQFGFPTPPAI
-103 VDQYATR
+103 DQYATR

-138 LQVRLGVMRRIHKM
+138 LRVRLGVMRRIHKM

-192 TLLNSELSSKDWFRA
+192 TLLHSELNSKDWFRA
-207 PEAALLRN
+207 PETALLRN
-215 ASRVLKQEEARIA
+215 ASRVLKQEEARLA

-242 WSAQDVV
+242 WSAQDVA

-256 QWNACQA
+256 QWDACQE
-263 KAQLTEQDPLMID
+263 KALLTEQDPLMID
-276 TRAAFDWLAVIDKE
+276 TRAAFDWLLVIDKE
-290 EQDQAKYEQQIASL
+290 EQAQAHYEQQIASL

-311 QPRESLE
+311 QPREALE

-327 GDGIPEPLLKRLRIR
+327 GDGVPEPLLKRLRTR

-355 RRLVITVFSVI
+355 RRLVMTVFSVI
-366 SVAVLAF
+366 SVAALAF
-373 VILQNR
+373 FVMQNR
-379 SFNARVSDHMAAITS
+379 SFNSRVSEHVAAITS

-405 SYVDSLKGEQTE
+405 SYVESLQTE
-417 MLTVPQI
+417 QLDMLVVPQI
-424 QVLLINVEQA
+424 QVLLVNVEQA
-434 RRDEDDRVEAF
+434 RRDEDDRIVTF
-445 RKGVRRIQEQTP
+445 QNDVRRIQEQAP
-457 LAAELAETKQLVLDL
+457 LAKTLTETKQFSSDLD
-472 EALNA
+472 ALNA

-483 NELET
+483 NEVET
-488 LRAAVDKRTLELQVQ
+488 LRAVVEKKTLEIQAQ
-503 IDTTFAADLKQ
+503 IDTDFTTLLKL
-514 AAEELRNYE
+514 AAEELKTYE

-537 NRFEALGDRKDVSPE
+537 NRFEALAARKDVSPE

-589 AVGSVPDFRAALD
+589 AVGSVPNFRAALD

-614 IRFQGLLQSDADLW
+614 IRFEGLLQSDADLW

-635 QFVSSHAVD
+635 QFVSTHAVD

-652 ARKFVTEADAFLAS
+652 ARKYVTEADAFLAS

-708 RMEGIFVVRLKDE
+708 KMEGIFVVRLKDG
-721 DETRYYTNE
+721 TRYYTSE
-730 KPTVSSLE
+730 TPTVI
-738 KDGDKKVYMKRL
+738 GQGKRVTL
-750 AEWAAPINQRVPVNP
+750 KALPDWTVAIGLREPVNP
-765 SLSFRLAEV
+765 SLGFDLALV
-774 DVERRDN
+774 DVQLNKPGDE
-781 DYDWQSPESILLKEM
+781 WKSPEWILLQEM
-796 KEALLTIND
+796 KDALLTIND
-805 QTWEPI
+805 QTWERV

-818 VAAEKR
+818 VATEQR

-842 TGSPAIQ
+842 AGSPAIQ
-849 EKHAITLKRMSD
+849 EKHAVTLKRMSD
-861 FQLGSPNPFDQKDS
+861 LQLGAINPFDPKDS
-875 ATNIRRRDA
+875 ATNMRRRDA

-892 DPREITRD
+892 DPREITED

-912 ISGQY
+912 IGGRY
-917 RWVGWLHRETSGWTC
+917 RWVGWLHRETTGWTC
-932 AASRSISILPEGD
+932 AASRSINVLPEGE

-958 FHKIGTSRG
+958 FHRIGTTRG
-967 MPPVTETAAYMV
+967 MPPVTETAAFMV
-979 EGLPIYFY
+979 EGLPIYVY

>member
-1 MASVRKDEV
+1 MASIRKDEV

-74 LETVSIM
+74 LETVSIL
-81 DFPEQPVWFD
+81 DFPEQPVWVD
-91 YLTQFGFPAPPT
+91 YLTQFGFPTPPA

-138 LQVRLGVMRRIHKM
+138 LRVRLGVMRRIHKM

-179 LAEATETRDLRRL
+179 LADATETRDLRRL

-207 PEAALLRN
+207 PETALLRN
-215 ASRVLKQEEARIA
+215 ASRVLKQEEARLA
-228 QLRMQSLAA
+228 QLRMQSLTA

-242 WSAQDVV
+242 WSAQDVA

-256 QWNACQA
+256 QWDACQT
-263 KAQLTEQDPLMID
+263 KALLTEQDPLMID
-276 TRAAFDWLAVIDKE
+276 TRAAFDWLLVIDKE
-290 EQDQAKYEQQIASL
+290 EQAQAHYEQQIASL

-311 QPRESLE
+311 QPREALE

-327 GDGIPEPLLKRLRIR
+327 GDGVPEPLLKRLRTR

-355 RRLVITVFSVI
+355 RRLVMTVFSVI
-366 SVAVLAF
+366 SVAALAF
-373 VILQNR
+373 FVMQNR
-379 SFNARVSDHMAAITS
+379 SFNSRVSEHVAAMTS

-405 SYVDSLKGEQTE
+405 SYVESLQTE
-417 MLTVPQI
+417 QLDMLVVPQI
-424 QVLLINVEQA
+424 QVLLVNVEQA
-434 RRDEDDRVEAF
+434 RRDEDDRIVKF
-445 RKGVRRIQEQTP
+445 QNDVRRIEEQAP
-457 LAAELAETKQLVLDL
+457 LAKTLAETKQFSSDLD
-472 EALNA
+472 ALDA
-477 VGADEL
+477 VGAEEL
-483 NELET
+483 NEVET
-488 LRAAVDKRTLELQVQ
+488 LRAVVDKKTLEIQAQ
-503 IDTTFAADLKQ
+503 IDTDFATELKL
-514 AAEELRNYE
+514 AAEELKAYE

-537 NRFEALGDRKDVSPE
+537 NRFEALAARKDVSPE

-589 AVGSVPDFRAALD
+589 AVGSVPNFRAALD

-614 IRFQGLLQSDADLW
+614 IRFEGLLQSDADLW

-635 QFVSSHAVD
+635 QFVSTHAMD

-652 ARKFVTEADAFLAS
+652 AQKYVAEADAFLAS

-676 LKIRNYLEFVGARI
+676 LKIRSYLEFVGARI

-696 ILANIQD
+696 IVANIQD

-708 RMEGIFVVRLKDE
+708 KMEGIFVVRLKDG
-721 DETRYYTNE
+721 TRYYTSE
-730 KPTVSSLE
+730 TPTVIVQ
-738 KDGDKKVYMKRL
+738 GKRVTL
-750 AEWAAPINQRVPVNP
+750 KALPDWTVAIGLREPVNP
-765 SLSFRLAEV
+765 SLGFDLTLV
-774 DVERRDN
+774 DFQLNKPGDE
-781 DYDWQSPESILLKEM
+781 WKSPEWILLKEM
-796 KEALLTIND
+796 KDALLTIND
-805 QTWEPI
+805 QTWERV

-818 VAAEKR
+818 VATEQR

-842 TGSPAIQ
+842 AGSPAIQ
-849 EKHAITLKRMSD
+849 EKHAITLKRLSD
-861 FQLGSPNPFDQKDS
+861 LQLGAINPFDPKDS
-875 ATNIRRRDA
+875 ATNMRRRDA

-892 DPREITRD
+892 DPREITED
-900 VIKARDAASKLS
+900 VIKTRDAAGKLS
-912 ISGQY
+912 IGGRY
-917 RWVGWLHRETSGWTC
+917 RWVGWLHRDTTGWTC
-932 AASRSISILPEGD
+932 AASRSINVLPEGD

-958 FHKIGTSRG
+958 FHRIGTTRG
-967 MPPVTETAAYMV
+967 MPPVTETAAFMV

>member
-1 MASVRKDEV
+1 MAAIRKDEV

-40 TTIQQVNGLL
+40 STIQQVNSLL
-50 KTCLELVER
+50 KTCLDLVER

-74 LETVSIM
+74 LETVSIL
-81 DFPEQPVWFD
+81 DFPEQPVWVD
-91 YLTQFGFPAPPT
+91 YLTQFGFPTPPA
-103 VDQYATR
+103 VDQFATR

-138 LQVRLGVMRRIHKM
+138 LRVRLGVMRRIHRM

-179 LAEATETRDLRRL
+179 LADATENRDLRRL
-192 TLLNSELSSKDWFRA
+192 TLLQSELSGKDWFKA

-215 ASRVLKQEEARIA
+215 VSRVLKQEEARLA
-228 QLRMQSLAA
+228 LLRMQSLAA

-242 WSAQDVV
+242 WSAQDVL

-256 QWNACQA
+256 QWETCQA

-276 TRAAFDWLAVIDKE
+276 TRAAFEWLSVIDKE
-290 EQDQAKYEQQIASL
+290 EQAQAHYEQQIASL

-311 QPRESLE
+311 QPREALE

-327 GDGIPEPLLKRLRIR
+327 GDGVPEPLLKRLRVR

-355 RRLVITVFSVI
+355 RRLVVTVFSVI
-366 SVAVLAF
+366 SVAALAF
-373 VILQNR
+373 FVIQNR
-379 SFNARVSDHMAAITS
+379 SFNNRVSEHVTAMTS

-405 SYVDSLKGEQTE
+405 SYVESLKGEQTD

-424 QVLLINVEQA
+424 QVLRVNVEQA
-434 RRDEDDRVEAF
+434 RRDEDKRVDAF
-445 RKGVRRIQEQTP
+445 KEGVLRIQEQTP
-457 LAAELAETKQLVLDL
+457 LAAGLAETKQLIQDLD
-472 EALNA
+472 ALNA
-477 VGADEL
+477 VGAVEL
-483 NELET
+483 NEVEK
-488 LRAAVDKRTLELQVQ
+488 LRDTVDKRTVEIQAQV
-503 IDTTFAADLKQ
+503 DTAF
-514 AAEELRNYE
+514 AEELKLAADELKTYE

-537 NRFEALGDRKDVSPE
+537 NRFEALAARKEISPE

-559 PKELSARCD
+559 PKELSARID

-584 ALISD
+584 ALITD
-589 AVGSVPDFRAALD
+589 AVGSVPNYRAALD

-614 IRFQGLLQSDADLW
+614 IRFEGLLQSDADLW

-635 QFVSSHAVD
+635 QFVSTHAVD
-644 CTTLSPLE
+644 CTTLSPMD
-652 ARKFVTEADAFLAS
+652 ARKYVAEADAFLAS
-666 NPAFPKKDEL
+666 SPAFPKRDEL

-690 DDAGEP
+690 DAAGEP
-696 ILANIQD
+696 ILANVQD
-703 MMDRS
+703 MIDRS
-708 RMEGIFVVRLKDE
+708 KMEGVYVVRLKTG
-721 DETRYYTNE
+721 TRHYTNVCPQVIMLNQ
-730 KPTVSSLE
+730 KKRVTMKAVPDWTVAVGLRE
-738 KDGDKKVYMKRL
+738 
-750 AEWAAPINQRVPVNP
+750 PVNP
-765 SLSFRLAEV
+765 TLTFELGEV
-774 DVERRDN
+774 DVQLQGNAN
-781 DYDWQSPESILLKEM
+781 DWKSPEWILLTEM
-796 KEALLTIND
+796 KDALLTIND
-805 QTWEPI
+805 QNWERV

-818 VAAEKR
+818 VATEQR

-832 FLDGLLRTLA
+832 YTDGLLRVLA
-842 TGSPAIQ
+842 VGSPAIQ
-849 EKHAITLKRMSD
+849 EKHEITLKRLSD
-861 FQLGSPNPFDQKDS
+861 LQLGSINPFNPEDS
-875 ATNIRRRDA
+875 ATNMRRRDA
-884 AELLLKFP
+884 EAVLQKLS
-892 DPREITRD
+892 DPREIADD

-912 ISGQY
+912 ISGRY
-917 RWVGWLHRETSGWTC
+917 RWIGWLHRETTGWTC
-932 AASRSISILPEGD
+932 ASSRAPSVLPEGD
-945 LFVFTKGN
+945 LFVFTKG
-953 TETAQ
+953 TTDTAQ
-958 FHKIGTSRG
+958 FHKIGTTRG
-967 MPPVTETAAYMV
+967 MPPVTQTAVFMV
-979 EGLPIYFY
+979 EGLPIYLY

>member
-1 MASVRKDEV
+1 MAEIRKDEV

-28 ESELKRLAQRYT
+28 ESELKRLAHRYT

-50 KTCLELVER
+50 KICLELVER

-74 LETVSIM
+74 LEIVSIL
-81 DFPEQPVWFD
+81 DFPEQPVWVD
-91 YLTQFGFPAPPT
+91 YLTQFGIPTPPA
-103 VDQYATR
+103 VDQFATR

-138 LQVRLGVMRRIHKM
+138 LRVRLGVMRRIHRM

-179 LAEATETRDLRRL
+179 LAEATEARDLRRL
-192 TLLNSELSSKDWFRA
+192 TLLHSELSSKDWFRA
-207 PEAALLRN
+207 PETSLLRSV
-215 ASRVLKQEEARIA
+215 SRVLRQEEARLA
-228 QLRMQSLAA
+228 RLRMQSLAA

-242 WSAQDVV
+242 WSAQDVE

-256 QWNACQA
+256 QWDVCQT
-263 KAQLTEQDPLMID
+263 KAELTEQDPLMID

-290 EQDQAKYEQQIASL
+290 EQAQAQYEQQIAAL

-311 QPRESLE
+311 QPREALE

-327 GDGIPEPLLKRLRIR
+327 GEGVPEPLLKRLRVR
-342 YDELDTE
+342 YDELDIE

-355 RRLVITVFSVI
+355 RRLVITVLSVI
-366 SVAVLAF
+366 SVAALAF
-373 VILQNR
+373 FVMQNR
-379 SFNARVSDHMAAITS
+379 NFSRRVSEHVAAITA

-405 SYVDSLKGEQTE
+405 SYVESLQTE
-417 MLTVPQI
+417 QRDMMAVPQI
-424 QVLLINVEQA
+424 QVLLVNVKQA
-434 RRDEDDRVEAF
+434 RRDEDERIDSVE
-445 RKGVRRIQEQTP
+445 KGVRRLHEQIP
-457 LAAELAETKQLVLDL
+457 LAKTLAETKQL
-472 EALNA
+472 
-477 VGADEL
+477 ADEL
-483 NELET
+483 DALDAVEPDELQKVES
-488 LRAAVDKRTLELQVQ
+488 LRTAVDTQRLEIQSQ
-503 IDTTFAADLKQ
+503 IDADFAAELKR
-514 AAEELRNYE
+514 AAEELKTYE

-537 NRFEALGDRKDVSPE
+537 NRFESLATRKDISPE

-568 LRIQGM
+568 MRIQNM

-589 AVGSVPDFRAALD
+589 AVGSVPNFRAALD
-602 AFAKALPRDPVA
+602 AFAKAFPRDPVA
-614 IRFQGLLQSDADLW
+614 IRFEGLLQTDADLW

-635 QFVSSHAVD
+635 QFVLTHAVD

-652 ARKFVTEADAFLAS
+652 ARKYVAEADAFLTS

-676 LKIRNYLEFVGARI
+676 LRIRNYLEFVGARI

-703 MMDRS
+703 MMDRAK
-708 RMEGIFVVRLKDE
+708 MEGIFVVRLKDG
-721 DETRYYTNE
+721 TRHYTNAS
-730 KPTVSSLE
+730 PTVIE
-738 KDGDKKVYMKRL
+738 AGPRKRVTL
-750 AEWAAPINQRVPVNP
+750 KALPDWNVAIGLREPVNP
-765 SLSFRLAEV
+765 SLAFDFELV
-774 DVERRDN
+774 DVPLSKPGDE
-781 DYDWQSPESILLKEM
+781 WKSPEWILLKEM
-796 KEALLTIND
+796 KDALLTSSD
-805 QTWEPI
+805 QTWERV

-818 VAAEKR
+818 VATDQR

-832 FLDGLLRTLA
+832 FLETLLRTLA
-842 TGSPAIQ
+842 AGSPAIQ
-849 EKHAITLKRMSD
+849 EKHSITLKRMSD
-861 FQLGSPNPFDQKDS
+861 LQLGAINPFDPKDS
-875 ATNIRRRDA
+875 TTNMRRRDA
-884 AELLLKFP
+884 AEVLLSFP
-892 DPREITRD
+892 DPRQITED
-900 VIKARDAASKLS
+900 VIKARDAAGKLS
-912 ISGQY
+912 ISGRY
-917 RWVGWLHRETSGWTC
+917 RWVGWLHRETTGWTC
-932 AASRSISILPEGD
+932 ASSRSINVLPEGD

-958 FHKIGTSRG
+958 FHKIGTTRG
-967 MPPVTETAAYMV
+967 MPPVTETGAFMV
-979 EGLPIYFY
+979 EGLPIYLY